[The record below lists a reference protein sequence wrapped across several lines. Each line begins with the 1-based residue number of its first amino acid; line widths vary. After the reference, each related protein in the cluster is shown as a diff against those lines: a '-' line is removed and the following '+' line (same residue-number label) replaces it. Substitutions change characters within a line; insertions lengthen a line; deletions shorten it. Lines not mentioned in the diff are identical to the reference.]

1 MNEAASTSQNQA
13 DLSLSTYQKGVIAI
27 LVFLQFTVVL
37 DFMVLSPVGA
47 ILMPALNIDTS
58 QFGLVVS
65 SYAFAAALSGILAA
79 GFTDK
84 YDRKKILLFF
94 YVGFVLS
101 TLFCA
106 LSTNYTYLV
115 TARILT
121 GIFGGVIS
129 SVVLSIS
136 TDLFP
141 IHKRGQVIGYVQTA
155 FASSQVFGV
164 PLGLTLANHFGWH
177 TPFVLIVG
185 IGAVVGV
192 FIFWYLKP
200 IDEHL
205 KLQKDNNAFR
215 HLALTIRNPT
225 HIKGFAAV
233 ALLAL
238 GGYMIMP
245 FSSAFIVNNVGISLE
260 RLPLVYLATGSAAM
274 ISGPLLGRWSDK
286 IGKIKLNQWGT
297 VLTITMVLIFT
308 HLSNVPIYV
317 LMVTNGL
324 LFVGITAR
332 IIASQ
337 SINSAVPAPDSR
349 GAYMAISSSMQ
360 QISGGIGAAISG
372 LMVTIKPD
380 GSIRGFDHVGYVV
393 AISAVITTVM
403 LTRMAR
409 NLPGFTDVRAKH

>member
-1 MNEAASTSQNQA
+1 MTRADATQPATDETALTS
-13 DLSLSTYQKGVIAI
+13 YQKGVLAI
-27 LVFLQFTVVL
+27 LIFLQFTVVL

-47 ILMPALNIDTS
+47 ILMPTLQIDTS

-65 SYAFAAALSGILAA
+65 SYAFAAAASGFFAA

-84 YDRKKILLFF
+84 FDRKKILLFF
-94 YVGFVLS
+94 YIGFTLS

-106 LSTNYTYLV
+106 LSTSYASLV

-141 IHKRGQVIGYVQTA
+141 VQKRGQVIGYVQTA

-177 TPFVLIVG
+177 APFVLIVG
-185 IGAVVGV
+185 IATLVGI
-192 FIFWYLKP
+192 FIFLYLQP
-200 IDEHL
+200 IDGHL
-205 KLQKDNNAFR
+205 KLQKDNNAFH
-215 HLALTIRNPT
+215 HLLATIRNPV
-225 HIKGFAAV
+225 HLKGFSAV

-260 RLPLVYLATGSAAM
+260 RLPLVYLATGTAAM
-274 ISGPLLGRWSDK
+274 ISGPLLGKWSDK
-286 IGKIKLNQWGT
+286 IGKIKLNQIGT
-297 VLTITMVLIFT
+297 VITITMVLVFT
-308 HLSNVPIYV
+308 NLSKVPIYV

-337 SINSAVPAPDSR
+337 AINSAVPAPDSR

-360 QISGGIGAAISG
+360 QISGGIGAAFSG
-372 LMVTIKPD
+372 LIVTIQAD
-380 GSIRGFDHVGYVV
+380 GSIKGFDRVGYVV
-393 AISAVITTVM
+393 AISAIITTVM
-403 LTRMAR
+403 LTRMAK
-409 NLPGFTDVRAKH
+409 NLTNFSNIRK

>member
-1 MNEAASTSQNQA
+1 MTRADAIPPSQ
-13 DLSLSTYQKGVIAI
+13 DEIVLTPYQKGVIAI
-27 LVFLQFTVVL
+27 LIFLQFTVVL

-47 ILMPALNIDTS
+47 ILMPALHIDTS

-65 SYAFAAALSGILAA
+65 SYAFAAAASGILAA

-84 YDRKKILLFF
+84 FDRKKILLFF
-94 YVGFVLS
+94 YIGFTLS

-106 LSTNYTYLV
+106 LSTSYAYLV

-141 IHKRGQVIGYVQTA
+141 VQKRGQVIGYVQTA

-177 TPFVLIVG
+177 APFVLIVG
-185 IGAVVGV
+185 IAALVGI
-192 FIFWYLKP
+192 FIFLYLKP

-205 KLQKDNNAFR
+205 KLQKDNNAFH
-215 HLALTIRNPT
+215 HLLATIRNPV
-225 HIKGFAAV
+225 HLKGFSAV

-260 RLPLVYLATGSAAM
+260 RLPLVYLATGTAAM
-274 ISGPLLGRWSDK
+274 ISGPLLGKWSDK
-286 IGKIKLNQWGT
+286 IGKIKLNQIGT
-297 VLTITMVLIFT
+297 VITITMVLVFT
-308 HLSNVPIYV
+308 HLSKVPIYV

-337 SINSAVPAPDSR
+337 AINSAVPAPDSR

-360 QISGGIGAAISG
+360 QISGGIGAAFSG
-372 LMVTIKPD
+372 LIVTIQAD
-380 GSIRGFDHVGYVV
+380 GSIKGFDRVGYVV
-393 AISAVITTVM
+393 AVSAIITTVM
-403 LTRMAR
+403 LTRMAK
-409 NLPGFTDVRAKH
+409 NLTNFSNIRR

>member
-1 MNEAASTSQNQA
+1 MTRADATQPATDETALTS
-13 DLSLSTYQKGVIAI
+13 YQKGVLAI
-27 LVFLQFTVVL
+27 LIFLQFTVVL

-47 ILMPALNIDTS
+47 ILMPALQIDTS

-65 SYAFAAALSGILAA
+65 SYAFAAAASGFFAA

-84 YDRKKILLFF
+84 FDRKKILLFF
-94 YVGFVLS
+94 YIGFTLS

-106 LSTNYTYLV
+106 LSTSYAYLV

-141 IHKRGQVIGYVQTA
+141 VQKRGQVIGYVQTA

-177 TPFVLIVG
+177 APFVLIVG
-185 IGAVVGV
+185 IATLVGI
-192 FIFWYLKP
+192 FIFLYLQP
-200 IDEHL
+200 IDGHL
-205 KLQKDNNAFR
+205 KLQKDNNAFH
-215 HLALTIRNPT
+215 HLLATIRNPV
-225 HIKGFAAV
+225 HLKGFSAV

-260 RLPLVYLATGSAAM
+260 RLPLVYLATGTAAM
-274 ISGPLLGRWSDK
+274 ISGPLLGKWSDK
-286 IGKIKLNQWGT
+286 IGKIKLNQIGT
-297 VLTITMVLIFT
+297 VITITMVLVFT
-308 HLSNVPIYV
+308 NLSKVPIYV

-337 SINSAVPAPDSR
+337 AINSAVPAPDSR

-360 QISGGIGAAISG
+360 QISGGIGAAFSG
-372 LMVTIKPD
+372 LIVTIQAD
-380 GSIRGFDHVGYVV
+380 GSIKGFDRVGYVV
-393 AISAVITTVM
+393 AISAIITTVM
-403 LTRMAR
+403 LTRMAK
-409 NLPGFTDVRAKH
+409 NLTNFSNIRK

>member
-1 MNEAASTSQNQA
+1 MTGAPSIPQHDENVFT
-13 DLSLSTYQKGVIAI
+13 TYQKGVIAI
-27 LVFLQFTVVL
+27 LIFLQFTVVL

-47 ILMPALNIDTS
+47 ILMPALSIDTS
-58 QFGLVVS
+58 QFGFVVS
-65 SYAFAAALSGILAA
+65 SYAFAAAVSGFFAA

-84 YDRKKILLFF
+84 FDRKKILLFF
-94 YVGFVLS
+94 YIGFTLS

-106 LSTNYTYLV
+106 LSTNYAYLV

-121 GIFGGVIS
+121 GLFGGVIS

-141 IHKRGQVIGYVQTA
+141 VQKRGQVIGYVQTA

-164 PLGLTLANHFGWH
+164 PLGLTLANHFSWH
-177 TPFVLIVG
+177 APFILIVG
-185 IGAVVGV
+185 IAAIVGI
-192 FIFWYLKP
+192 FIFLYLKP

-205 KLQKDNNAFR
+205 KLQKDNNAFH
-215 HLALTIRNPT
+215 HLLKTIRNPV
-225 HIKGFAAV
+225 HLKGFAAV

-274 ISGPLLGRWSDK
+274 ISGPILGKWSDK
-286 IGKIKLNQWGT
+286 IGKIKLNQFGT
-297 VLTITMVLIFT
+297 LITITMVLVFT
-308 HLSNVPIYV
+308 HLSKVPIYV
-317 LMVTNGL
+317 LMLTNGL

-337 SINSAVPAPDSR
+337 AINSAVPAPDSR

-360 QISGGIGAAISG
+360 QISGGIGAAFSG
-372 LMVTIKPD
+372 LIVSIQPD
-380 GSIRGFDHVGYVV
+380 GSIIGFDRVGYVV
-393 AISAVITTVM
+393 AISAIITTVM
-403 LTRMAR
+403 LTRMAK
-409 NLPGFTDVRAKH
+409 NLANFSNVRK

>member
-1 MNEAASTSQNQA
+1 MTRADATQPATDEIALTS
-13 DLSLSTYQKGVIAI
+13 YQKGVLAI
-27 LVFLQFTVVL
+27 LIFLQFTVVL

-47 ILMPALNIDTS
+47 ILMPALQIDTS

-65 SYAFAAALSGILAA
+65 SYAFAAAASGFFAA

-84 YDRKKILLFF
+84 FDRKKILLFF
-94 YVGFVLS
+94 YIGFTLS

-106 LSTNYTYLV
+106 LSTSYAYLV

-141 IHKRGQVIGYVQTA
+141 VQKRGQVIGYVQTA

-177 TPFVLIVG
+177 APFVLIVG
-185 IGAVVGV
+185 IATLVGI
-192 FIFWYLKP
+192 FIFLYLQP
-200 IDEHL
+200 IDGHL
-205 KLQKDNNAFR
+205 KLQNDNNAFH
-215 HLALTIRNPT
+215 HLLATIRNPV
-225 HIKGFAAV
+225 HLKGFSAV

-260 RLPLVYLATGSAAM
+260 RLPLVYLATGTAAM
-274 ISGPLLGRWSDK
+274 ISGPLLGKWSDK
-286 IGKIKLNQWGT
+286 IGKIKLNQIGT
-297 VLTITMVLIFT
+297 VITITMVLVFT
-308 HLSNVPIYV
+308 NLSKVPIYV

-337 SINSAVPAPDSR
+337 AINSAVPAPDSR

-360 QISGGIGAAISG
+360 QISGGIGAAFSG
-372 LMVTIKPD
+372 LIVTIQAD
-380 GSIRGFDHVGYVV
+380 GSIKGFDRVGYVV
-393 AISAVITTVM
+393 AISAIITTVM
-403 LTRMAR
+403 LTRMAK
-409 NLPGFTDVRAKH
+409 NLTNFSNIRK

>member
-1 MNEAASTSQNQA
+1 MSRADATPPAQDEILLTS
-13 DLSLSTYQKGVIAI
+13 YQKGVIAI
-27 LVFLQFTVVL
+27 LIFLQFTVVL

-47 ILMPALNIDTS
+47 ILMPALHIDTS

-65 SYAFAAALSGILAA
+65 SYAFAAAASGIFAA

-84 YDRKKILLFF
+84 FDRKKILLFF
-94 YVGFVLS
+94 YIGFTLS

-106 LSTNYTYLV
+106 LSTSYAYLV

-141 IHKRGQVIGYVQTA
+141 VQKRGQVIGYVQTA

-177 TPFVLIVG
+177 APFVLIVG
-185 IGAVVGV
+185 IAALVGI
-192 FIFWYLKP
+192 FIFLYLKP

-205 KLQKDNNAFR
+205 KLQKDNNAFH
-215 HLALTIRNPT
+215 HLLATIRNPV
-225 HIKGFAAV
+225 HLKGFSAV

-260 RLPLVYLATGSAAM
+260 RLPLVYLATGTAAM
-274 ISGPLLGRWSDK
+274 ISGPLLGKWSDK
-286 IGKIKLNQWGT
+286 IGKIKLNQIGT
-297 VLTITMVLIFT
+297 VITITMVLIFT
-308 HLSNVPIYV
+308 HLSKVPIYV

-337 SINSAVPAPDSR
+337 AINSAVPAPDSR

-360 QISGGIGAAISG
+360 QISGGIGAAFSG
-372 LMVTIKPD
+372 LIVTIQAD
-380 GSIRGFDHVGYVV
+380 GSIKGFDRVGYVV
-393 AISAVITTVM
+393 AVSAVITTVM
-403 LTRMAR
+403 LTRMAK
-409 NLPGFTDVRAKH
+409 NLTNFSNIRK